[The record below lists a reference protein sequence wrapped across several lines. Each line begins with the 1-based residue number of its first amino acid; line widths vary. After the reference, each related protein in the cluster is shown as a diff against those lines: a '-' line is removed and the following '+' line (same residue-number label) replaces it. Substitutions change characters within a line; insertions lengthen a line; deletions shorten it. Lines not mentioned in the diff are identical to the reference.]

1 MTAEEPIHD
10 TTPTDSYASR
20 VADIALL
27 CQIATR
33 LERAGLIVDRATL
46 SPAHRRALFALQC
59 QGLEHPHQLVSQRTS
74 IGFHYPNGKEPLRS
88 RRSG

>member
-10 TTPTDSYASR
+10 TTPTDSYASHL
-20 VADIALL
+20 ADIAQL

-59 QGLEHPHQLVSQRTS
+59 QGLEQPHQRTS
-74 IGFHYPNGKEPLRS
+74 QRSSIGFPYPNAM
-88 RRSG
+88 